1 LTIFHDL
8 KISPRFFTTL
18 PNHKKPHKNKHLQPL
33 PPYPTTIFNLGMK
46 IALTNRQNLPKGIS
60 PRALLVKR
68 SNQMKQTQQ
77 IQVVV
82 ITDKPSLKQK
92 LVAKFR
98 RHKQTTFKAK
108 LHRYRAI
115 TSAQAA

>member
-1 LTIFHDL
+1 
-8 KISPRFFTTL
+8 
-18 PNHKKPHKNKHLQPL
+18 
-33 PPYPTTIFNLGMK
+33 
-46 IALTNRQNLPKGIS
+46 
-60 PRALLVKR
+60 
-68 SNQMKQTQQ
+68 MKQTQQ